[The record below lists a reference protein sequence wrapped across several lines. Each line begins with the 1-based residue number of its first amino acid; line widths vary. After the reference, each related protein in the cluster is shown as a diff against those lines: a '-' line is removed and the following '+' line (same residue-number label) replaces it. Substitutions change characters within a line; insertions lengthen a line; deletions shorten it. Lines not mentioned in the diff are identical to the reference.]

1 MYNTCTVTQKEAKMQ
16 EQMEQYLDA
25 IKNDYA
31 QWGGEAKVREEMT
44 KEFQASVRAEAGRK
58 YIKVI
63 AGSSVHSFI
72 VIEDN
77 PKFGFKKGDILK
89 AATWSTPATNFARG
103 NLFALDTVKVRWT
116 GA

>member
-1 MYNTCTVTQKEAKMQ
+1 MQ
-16 EQMEQYLDA
+16 EQMEQYIDA

-31 QWGGEAKVREEMT
+31 KWGEKSKIRDEMT
-44 KEFQASVRAEAGRK
+44 QAFCASVRAEAGRK

-63 AGSSVHSFI
+63 AGGSVHSFI
-72 VIEDN
+72 ALEDN
-77 PKFGFKKGDILK
+77 AKFGFKKGDILK

-103 NLFALDTVKVRWT
+103 NLFTLDAGKVRWT